1 MPTLTLQT
9 PADYL
14 LSRDVCSY
22 GYFLLAPNYW
32 DTRSR
37 TLWRVLSVSG
47 GAVLVHIEQPGA
59 KAGSAL
65 RVSLSRKLAAGERG
79 EVTHQLT
86 RMLRL
91 DEGRDSIR
99 EFHRL
104 DPRFA
109 KSRRG
114 RLLRSP
120 TLFEDVIKTVT
131 SCNVTWPNTVN
142 MNRRLCD
149 VCGAGVAIEDV
160 RKNMK
165 AASRGL
171 KAPAPGSGGTDVLTL
186 LPLKA
191 FPTAGQLAGERPA
204 RLRELCRVGY
214 RDARIVELARLFS
227 TPPAKGGVDQ
237 AALEDPATPDD
248 HVHNTLIELP
258 GVGPYAAAN
267 IMQLLGR
274 YTRLPLDTESVRHG
288 RSVLGMKG
296 SSAAIM
302 KRMAKHYRAFGAHA
316 FRSYW
321 FELWDFYESKHGKAW
336 TWERDTTGRMFT
348 AALLSK

>member
-1 MPTLTLQT
+1 MATLTLQP
-9 PADYL
+9 PADYVL
-14 LSRDVCSY
+14 ARDVCSY

-37 TLWRVLSVSG
+37 TLWRVLALSG
-47 GAVLVHIEQPGA
+47 GAVLVHISQEGRAGA
-59 KAGSAL
+59 AL
-65 RVSLSRKLAAGERG
+65 KVALSRRLGGGERG
-79 EVTHQLT
+79 EATHQVT

-91 DEGRDSIR
+91 DEGRDAVR

-149 VCGAGVAIEDV
+149 VVGARVQVEDV
-160 RKNMK
+160 RKMS
-165 AASRGL
+165 ATRGQN
-171 KAPAPGSGGTDVLTL
+171 APAPRIATDVLAL
-186 LPLKA
+186 LPLRA
-191 FPTAGQLAGERPA
+191 FPTAARLAKERPS

-227 TPPAKGGVDQ
+227 TPVSRGGVDQ
-237 AALEDPATPDD
+237 AALENPATPDER
-248 HVHNTLIELP
+248 VHNTLIELP
-258 GVGPYAAAN
+258 GIGPYAAAN

-288 RSVLGMKG
+288 RSVLGMRG
-296 SSAAIM
+296 ASAAVM
-302 KRMAKHYRAFGAHA
+302 KRMAAHYRPFGAHA

-321 FELWDFYESKHGKAW
+321 FELWDFYEAKHGKAW

-348 AALLSK
+348 AALLNK